1 MTETPENRQKPT
13 GLVVQVASVRWFVPL
28 EGVVEVLRRPVV
40 ARVPA
45 AAPSVLG
52 LVNHRGRV
60 LTVADPIRALQL
72 PGEGGSLAD
81 VVVVEARGRRFA
93 VGVEAVIELAHEART
108 SLATM
113 DLERVADGVFGP
125 PT

>member
-1 MTETPENRQKPT
+1 MTETSDGRQKAT
-13 GLVVQVASVRWFVPL
+13 GLVVRVAGSRWFVPL
-28 EGVVEVLRRPVV
+28 VGVVEVLRRPVI

-45 AAPSVLG
+45 AAATILG

-60 LTVADPIRALQL
+60 LAVADPIRAL
-72 PGEGGSLAD
+72 ELAGQGTEARD

-93 VGVEAVIELAHEART
+93 LGVEAVIELAHEART
-108 SLATM
+108 GLATM
-113 DLERVADGVFGP
+113 DLERVADAVFGP

>member
-1 MTETPENRQKPT
+1 M
-13 GLVVQVASVRWFVPL
+13 
-28 EGVVEVLRRPVV
+28 GVVEVLRRPVI

-45 AAPSVLG
+45 AAATILG

-60 LTVADPIRALQL
+60 LAVADPIRAL
-72 PGEGGSLAD
+72 ELAGQGAEASD

-93 VGVEAVIELAHEART
+93 LGVEAVIELAHEART
-108 SLATM
+108 GLATM
-113 DLERVADGVFGP
+113 DLERVADAVFGP